1 MLYFNFFPTTIRFSE
16 NTYSI
21 IIYCI
26 QYVDVR
32 GYVYGLYL
40 VDALETVLLLFFI
53 KCSEE
58 FNVARRRKNWLCLVE
73 ITEHQM
79 CNLESTTTTVFGSVI
94 IITIIIYPSP
104 LCRA

>member
-21 IIYCI
+21 II
-26 QYVDVR
+26 QYVDIR

-53 KCSEE
+53 KRSEE
-58 FNVARRRKNWLCLVE
+58 ENVVRKRKKTGYV
-73 ITEHQM
+73 
-79 CNLESTTTTVFGSVI
+79 
-94 IITIIIYPSP
+94 
-104 LCRA
+104 